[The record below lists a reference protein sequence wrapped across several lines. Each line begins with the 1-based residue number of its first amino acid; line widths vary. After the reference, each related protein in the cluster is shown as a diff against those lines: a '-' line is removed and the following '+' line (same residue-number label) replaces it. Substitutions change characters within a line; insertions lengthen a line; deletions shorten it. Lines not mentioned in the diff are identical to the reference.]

1 MRFALFV
8 AVLVVAGVLVHRPS
22 LSMGYL
28 SDDYL
33 QNAMLDGEYPV
44 PRSALDLYSFVKPG
58 ELGRVMDLGIV
69 PWWSHPDLK
78 LSALRPLSS
87 ALLWLDHRLLGLSA
101 YAQHVHSLVWWA
113 ALVVAFAFFCRR
125 LLSPTIAVFA
135 TVLFAFDPAHLIP
148 IVWIANRTALV
159 SAFFGLLGVFYFIRF
174 RRHADLKSALLC
186 GSSFALALAGGE
198 YGLCAL
204 AYVVSYELFVARDRW
219 QKRLE
224 AWLPAALPALAYV
237 ALYAVLGFGASA
249 SAAYVSPLSA
259 PREFI
264 GDAKVRVPALL
275 SNELLTIPS
284 EFVFSA
290 LSLDYTLVL
299 WLVPPLVLIAL
310 LAHGTLE
317 RAERE
322 EARLL
327 RCFAVGMLLSLLPLI
342 GTIPGTR
349 LLVIPSIGGSVLIGA
364 LFADAWSR
372 VRQRSEW
379 TRPLLWVRVLLTLPL
394 FLYHVVI
401 AAPAGALSAMLFRDA
416 NQFIRRAFAEAE
428 IDDRIVAGQDLFV
441 INAPDP
447 LTLLYVPRV
456 RKEQKRPAP
465 RVWRALSMTPRPV
478 RVQRVAADTLELSVA
493 GGSLTEMP
501 LAALVRRAD
510 LPLQQ
515 GEVVSVE
522 RLSIEVLEAGD
533 LGPERVR
540 FKFSENL
547 DSDSIG
553 LLVLSMAGLK
563 RLAPLPVGGELTTPG
578 LMLPKLPGM

>member
-8 AVLVVAGVLVHRPS
+8 AVLVVVGVLVHRPS

-87 ALLWLDHRLLGLSA
+87 ALLWVDHRLLGLSA
-101 YAQHVHSLVWWA
+101 YAQHVHSLLWSA
-113 ALVVAFAFFCRR
+113 ALVIAFAAFCRKTF
-125 LLSPTIAVFA
+125 SPAVAVFA
-135 TVLFAFDPAHLIP
+135 TVLFAFDPAHLVP
-148 IVWIANRTALV
+148 IVWIANRTALI
-159 SAFFGLLGVFYFIRF
+159 SAFFGLLGISYFIRF
-174 RRHADLKSALLC
+174 RKKADAKAALFC
-186 GSSFALALAGGE
+186 ASSFALALAGGE

-204 AYVVSYELFVARDRW
+204 AYVVTYEIFVVREPWRERP
-219 QKRLE
+219 K
-224 AWLPAALPALAYV
+224 AWLPAALPALGYV
-237 ALYAVLGFGASA
+237 VLYAVLGFGAAA
-249 SAAYVSPLSA
+249 SAAYTSPLAA
-259 PREFI
+259 PGEFI
-264 GDAKVRVPALL
+264 GDARVRVPALL
-275 SNELLTIPS
+275 SNELLTIPA

-290 LSLDYTLVL
+290 LSLDYSLVL
-299 WLVPPLVLIAL
+299 WLVPPLVLVAV
-310 LAHGTLE
+310 LAHGTIR
-317 RAERE
+317 RAEPE

-327 RCFAVGMLLSLLPLI
+327 RCFGLGMLLAMLPLI
-342 GTIPGTR
+342 GTVPGTR
-349 LLVIPSIGGSVLIGA
+349 LLLIPSIGGSVLIGA

-372 VRQRSEW
+372 VRRRSEW
-379 TRPLLWVRVLLTLPL
+379 KHPLLWARVLLTLPL

-401 AAPAGALSAMLFRDA
+401 AAPANALTAMVFRDA

-428 IDDRIVAGQDLFV
+428 IDDRIVARQDLFV

-456 RKEQKRPAP
+456 RAEQQHPAP

-510 LPLQQ
+510 LPLRE
-515 GEVVSVE
+515 GETIALE
-522 RLSIEVLEAGD
+522 RLSIEVLEVGE
-533 LGPERVR
+533 LGPVRVS

-563 RLAPLPVGGELTTPG
+563 RLSPLPVGGELTTPG
-578 LMLPKLPGM
+578 LMVPKLPGM